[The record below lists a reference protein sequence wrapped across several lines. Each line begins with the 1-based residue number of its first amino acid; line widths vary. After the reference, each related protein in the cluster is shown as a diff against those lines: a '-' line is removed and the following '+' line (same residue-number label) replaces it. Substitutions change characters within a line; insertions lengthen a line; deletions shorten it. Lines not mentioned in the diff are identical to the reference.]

1 MLQRRHPGHNEA
13 WNFTDINYMASAGVS
28 VNGEAGQRSGDT
40 FGLAGVMS
48 GISHQNQEFL
58 EARGSGIL
66 DDDGPLS
73 YGWEKVLKHITIS
86 ESGKLFMRL
95 WIPVHQQP
103 GIAELAMKGSSD
115 TRLGT
120 VNYPT
125 EGHTQLAYQN

>member
-1 MLQRRHPGHNEA
+1 VRESADRAIGAVHLLQRRHPGHNEA

-73 YGWEKVLKHITIS
+73 YGWEKVLETYYDFRIW
-86 ESGKLFMRL
+86 EA
-95 WIPVHQQP
+95 VH
-103 GIAELAMKGSSD
+103 ATLDTSSSA
-115 TRLGT
+115 TRHCRTGDER
-120 VNYPT
+120 VFRYSF
-125 EGHTQLAYQN
+125 GYC